1 MSAKNEALMAPSP
14 SSVLAPKQLQPRS
27 LRFRLVL
34 WYGTLLAVALIFF
47 AVLVWEMTTDALH
60 QSVENS
66 VRAEAGAAEVTLSHE
81 LTSTPPYWPP
91 TLSLQ
96 AINTYQETG
105 TVVEVIDAQGKRR
118 YDSDQNSA
126 TTIPFNPT
134 VARATLAGQA
144 QWYTATVNGGQV
156 RVEAVPVRAPEGPSS
171 GSTTRA
177 TGPVI
182 GTLLV
187 ARSFS
192 DVNATLN
199 VLRVLL
205 LLIGTITLAGAL
217 LGGWAIAGRVL
228 HPLTEMAKTARSIA
242 AATAH
247 GTRIGNLSQRVRRP
261 GGRDEMV
268 QVVDTF
274 NAMLTDLEN
283 ATRAQRRFVADASH
297 ELRAPLTTIQG
308 NLAFL
313 QRHGDELPS
322 EERHSMLSDAH
333 GETLRLAQL
342 VEELLLLARADASV
356 DTPLSLS
363 TQETSIHEK
372 RFQLQS
378 VELDHTVLQ
387 LVRQFRGRLSAE
399 EAKLKLEVGHIEPVR
414 VQGDEESIRRVLLI
428 LLDNALKYTALNEK
442 GKAGR
447 VIVSLKRTEKEA
459 LLRVRDT
466 GIGIDP
472 DDLSHIFERFY
483 RADRAR
489 SRQGTGL
496 GLSIAQTLVEQLHGR
511 ITTESTPGQGSTFS
525 VWLPLASPMKHPS
538 QS

>member
-1 MSAKNEALMAPSP
+1 MSAKNELLTSPVTPSA
-14 SSVLAPKQLQPRS
+14 LAPTQLQSRS
-27 LRFRLVL
+27 LRLRLLL

-47 AVLVWEMTTDALH
+47 AVLVWEMTTDALN
-60 QSVENS
+60 QGIDNS
-66 VRAEAGAAEVTLSHE
+66 VRAEAGAAAVTLSHE
-81 LTSTPPYWPP
+81 LVSTPPYWPP

-96 AINTYQETG
+96 AINTYQESG
-105 TVVEVIDAQGKRR
+105 TVVEVLDAQGKMR
-118 YDSDQNSA
+118 YDSDQNPA
-126 TTIPFNPT
+126 TTIPFSPS
-134 VARATLAGQA
+134 VARATRAGQA

-156 RVEAVPVRAPEGPSS
+156 RVEAVPVHAPEALSS
-171 GSTTRA
+171 GGMTPA
-177 TGPVI
+177 TVPVI

-199 VLRVLL
+199 VLRALL
-205 LLIGTITLAGAL
+205 LLIGTFTLAGAL

-274 NAMLTDLEN
+274 NEMLADLEN

-313 QRHGDELPS
+313 QRHGDELPP
-322 EERHSMLSDAH
+322 EERQSMLSDAH

-356 DTPLSLS
+356 ETPLVPS
-363 TQETSIHEK
+363 TQETSSQEK
-372 RFQLQS
+372 RSPSQL

-387 LVRQFRGRLSAE
+387 LVRQFRGRLSAD
-399 EAKLKLEVGHIEPVR
+399 EAKLEVGRIEPVR

-428 LLDNALKYTALNEK
+428 LLDNALKYTAVNEK
-442 GKAGR
+442 GEAGR
-447 VIVSLKRTEKEA
+447 VIVSLERTEKEA
-459 LLRVRDT
+459 LVRVRDT

-472 DDLSHIFERFY
+472 DDLPHIFERFY

-489 SRQGTGL
+489 SCQGTGL

-511 ITTESTPGQGSTFS
+511 ITTQSTPGQGSTFS